1 MFGIFYLIL
10 CVLTG
15 MEMAGCLFPQQIT
28 EKGNR
33 IWVILPA
40 AFGTGVLMLTWAVYV
55 CLLYTSGKKI
65 YGETG
70 CNNDRREILCSAVL
84 GGRTGSSDWAQ

>member
-1 MFGIFYLIL
+1 
-10 CVLTG
+10 
-15 MEMAGCLFPQQIT
+15 MAGCLFPQQIT

-55 CLLYTSGKKI
+55 VSWMFSVCAGAEHPLFYGNIIVMSVFLEFSSGSEKEQKKCFR
-65 YGETG
+65 Y
-70 CNNDRREILCSAVL
+70 RR
-84 GGRTGSSDWAQ
+84 R